1 MPEETLLANWYLAS
15 NDCLAQRLKVQP
27 ALPNS
32 GNLRKTFSQENS
44 GNLISSQDELR
55 FSGITNSTDMSLSK
69 LQELA
74 MDREAWPAAVHGVSE
89 SDMTKQLNWTE
100 LSHCQTSSWWWLR
113 PLLILYYNPER
124 VRALLAQSCL
134 TLCNPVDRSPP
145 GSSVH
150 GILQARILEW
160 VAMPFSRESS
170 QHRDRTPGFLHC
182 RQVLTTKPPT
192 APITTHFLPSLASA
206 SSFPQVVVIKQNF
219 ILISIS
225 ESASWG
231 TQLTTISKGFSG
243 LVFIPSHFQ
252 LHVDKNHICFYQL
265 RIFSIKLRS

>member
-1 MPEETLLANWYLAS
+1 MVMTEAFVDPVL
-15 NDCLAQRLKVQP
+15 QP
-27 ALPNS
+27 
-32 GNLRKTFSQENS
+32 
-44 GNLISSQDELR
+44 
-55 FSGITNSTDMSLSK
+55 
-69 LQELA
+69 
-74 MDREAWPAAVHGVSE
+74 RESE
-89 SDMTKQLNWTE
+89 SVTCSVMSDSLQPHRQEPTRLLCPWNSPGKNTE
-100 LSHCQTSSWWWLR
+100 K
-113 PLLILYYNPER
+113 
-124 VRALLAQSCL
+124 
-134 TLCNPVDRSPP
+134 
-145 GSSVH
+145 G
-150 GILQARILEW
+150 
-160 VAMPFSRESS
+160 MPFSRESS